1 MAVST
6 ALATSFKVEL
16 LKAVHNFSASG
27 GDAFKVALIKSG
39 EARTYGAATTN
50 LSDLQA
56 ATTDEVANGSGYT
69 TGGAALTN
77 IDPTSSGTTAFCD
90 FNDVSWTTATFSTS
104 GCLIYNTSDSNKA
117 VSVHSFGGTQ
127 SVSAGTLTIQW
138 PTADASNAII
148 RL

>member
-1 MAVST
+1 MTVAT

-16 LKAVHNFSASG
+16 LKGTHNFSAAG
-27 GDAFKVALIKSG
+27 GNAFKLALIKGG

-69 TGGAALTN
+69 TGGIALTN
-77 IDPTSSGTTAFCD
+77 VDPTSGSGTAWTD
-90 FNDVSWTTATFSTS
+90 FNDVSFTSATFSTS
-104 GCLIYNTSDSNKA
+104 GCLIYNTSSTNRA

-127 SVSAGTLTIQW
+127 SVSAGTFTVQF
-138 PTADASNAII
+138 PTPDASNAII